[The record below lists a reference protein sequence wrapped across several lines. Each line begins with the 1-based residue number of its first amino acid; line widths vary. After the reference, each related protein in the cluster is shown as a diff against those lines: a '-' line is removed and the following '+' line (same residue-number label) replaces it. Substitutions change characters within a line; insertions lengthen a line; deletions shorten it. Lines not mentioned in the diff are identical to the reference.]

1 MNSNKIKKYLL
12 LFIILIASNICVIN
26 MVNFDNTKNI
36 KLEYSLESFKSDNFE
51 VYWKNENE
59 DWSQQN
65 SVNKTYD
72 ASKGKEVLKFNIPT
86 NSKQLR
92 MDFGNQ
98 VGIAKISD
106 IKLEHLGKKIDITD
120 SVKNFSES
128 SYIKKMDENGETL
141 EFHCDGSDPFIVID
155 LSNIDKN
162 SLFVNDMYINY
173 ALKIIACIICTAVI
187 YLAYKKR
194 RVIYNLIA
202 EVYRNKTLLWGLAK
216 NDFKTRYAGSY
227 LGVFW
232 AFVQPIITVLIYWFV
247 FQVGFRSAPMNN
259 FPYVLW
265 LIVGIVPWFFFSEA
279 LMNATNSLLEY
290 SYLVKKVVFKISIL
304 PVVKIISA
312 LFVHAFFVAFTILV
326 YALNG
331 YFPTVYSL
339 QIVYYSICALIFALS
354 ISYATSAMVLFFKDL
369 GQIINIFMQIGIWM
383 TPIMWSDTM
392 IPQSFRW
399 ILKINPMYY
408 VVEGYRD
415 TFINNVWFWDKP
427 NQTIYFWLATIL
439 LFFVGIIIFKKLKPH
454 FSDVL

>member
-1 MNSNKIKKYLL
+1 MSNNRIKKYLL
-12 LFIILIASNICVIN
+12 LFIILIISNVCAIN
-26 MVNFDNTKNI
+26 MVNYDNTKNI

-51 VYWKNENE
+51 VYWKNANE

-65 SVNKTYD
+65 SVNKKYD
-72 ASKGKEVLKFNIPT
+72 SSKGKEVLKFNVPT

-92 MDFGNQ
+92 IDLGNEA
-98 VGIAKISD
+98 GIVKISD
-106 IKLEHLGKKIDITD
+106 IKLEHLGEQIEITD
-120 SVKNFSES
+120 NVKNFIES
-128 SYIKKMDENGETL
+128 NYINKMNTNDKA
-141 EFHCDGSDPFIVID
+141 FVFYCDGSDPFIVID

-162 SLFVNDMYINY
+162 SLFVNDIYINY
-173 ALKIIACIICTAVI
+173 VLKIITCITCTIVVC
-187 YLAYKKR
+187 LAYKKR
-194 RVIYNLIA
+194 MVIYNLIT

-247 FQVGFRSAPMNN
+247 FQVGFKSAPMNN

-279 LMNATNSLLEY
+279 LLNATNSLLEY

-312 LFVHAFFVAFTILV
+312 LFVHIFFIAITMLI

-331 YFPTVYSL
+331 YLPTAYSL
-339 QIVYYSICALIFALS
+339 QIIYYSICALIFALS

-369 GQIINIFMQIGIWM
+369 GQIINIAMQIGIWM

-392 IPQSFRW
+392 IPSSFRW

-415 TFINNVWFWDKP
+415 AFINHIWLWHKT